1 MVEVLI
7 GNYIFA
13 VLGVLVLVALAV
25 AYLSLRVRDARAELP
40 DPELGIKAGYHAF
53 LTAGILLALTGLS
66 ISVIDLLGDAFE
78 GNQNQNQQP
87 QFNPPFGKGG
97 FPQPQPQRMR
107 NNDDPFSSMSQRVAW
122 PLVISGVLFSLIA
135 MLLIRLGTNDTQ
147 YPAVRRTFG
156 GVRLV
161 VAGLTVMSAGVLI
174 IELLFQKDLASTR
187 PYAIGVGSMAIWFPA
202 AAVQVF
208 LLKRLGALPY
218 YVPPKPKK
226 PKKKWE
232 DDEEDDDEPR
242 RKPARR
248 RPEAAEEPHPDEDPR
263 PAERRRPKPRPDDEE
278 GN

>member
-1 MVEVLI
+1 
-7 GNYIFA
+7 
-13 VLGVLVLVALAV
+13 
-25 AYLSLRVRDARAELP
+25 LRIRDARAEQP

-78 GNQNQNQQP
+78 GNQNPNQQP
-87 QFNPPFGKGG
+87 QFQPQFNPQFGKGG
-97 FPQPQPQRMR
+97 FAPPQPQPRMR
-107 NNDDPFSSMSQRVAW
+107 NNDDPFSRMSQRVAW

-135 MLLIRLGTNDTQ
+135 MLLVRLGTNDSH

-174 IELLFQKDLASTR
+174 IELLFQKDLATTR
-187 PYAIGVGSMAIWFPA
+187 PYAMGVGALAIWFPA

-226 PKKKWE
+226 QKKWE
-232 DDEEDDDEPR
+232 DDEDADDERR

-248 RPEAAEEPHPDEDPR
+248 RPETAEESQPHPDEDPR
-263 PAERRRPKPRPDDEE
+263 PPERRRPKPRPDDED
-278 GN
+278 GD